1 MSELKKELYR
11 TGILL
16 TFEQW
21 YEENKT
27 ALEWGNLPRPAED
40 YYLEYVE
47 ETVADYRKA
56 FGRG

>member
-21 YEENKT
+21 YELNKT
-27 ALEWGNLPRPAED
+27 ALEWGNLPKESAD

-47 ETVADYRKA
+47 ETVADYKKA
-56 FGRG
+56 LGR